1 MTIPLKSDKTIDV
14 ILSGFNN
21 VGTVMVKI
29 NSFTYLK
36 DCNTNCLTCT
46 SKYFIRKIIN
56 TRVKRLGKKY
66 IYIHY
71 YIKK

>member
-29 NSFTYLK
+29 NAVTYLK

-46 SKYFIRKIIN
+46 SK
-56 TRVKRLGKKY
+56 
-66 IYIHY
+66 IYIL
-71 YIKK
+71 KF